1 VSKSSSINE
10 IHPLASVAS
19 ILQGNTF
26 QSIMCS
32 GNGVEDSRP
41 FCRHTSAASLQA
53 ALAQNRAWAQ
63 RMAAQD
69 ETYFKKLA
77 LDQTPEWLWIGC
89 SDSRVPANE
98 LLGMGPGE
106 VFVQRNVGNLATH
119 KDMNVMSCLEYA
131 VSALK
136 VKHVIVC
143 GHYRCGAVRAA
154 LSLPN
159 KSAGLVNLWIQDI
172 RDVRDKNVDLL
183 RALPTMKEREEKLV
197 ELNVMRQVFN
207 VCTSPTVQQAWD
219 AGQPLAI
226 HGLVYSLEDGLLK
239 ELTEPITSLDDLEH
253 YTHEKLGDLRHLS
266 LSVLTHMS
274 FEREALKRASM
285 DGGKAIDTGKP
296 VS

>member
-1 VSKSSSINE
+1 
-10 IHPLASVAS
+10 
-19 ILQGNTF
+19 
-26 QSIMCS
+26 M
-32 GNGVEDSRP
+32 
-41 FCRHTSAASLQA
+41 
-53 ALAQNRAWAQ
+53 
-63 RMAAQD
+63 
-69 ETYFKKLA
+69 
-77 LDQTPEWLWIGC
+77 WIGC

-143 GHYRCGAVRAA
+143 GHYGCGAVRAA

-159 KSAGLVNLWIQDI
+159 KTPGLVNLWIQDI
-172 RDVRDKNVDLL
+172 RDVRDKNVEVL
-183 RALPTMKEREEKLV
+183 RAQPTMKAREAKLV
-197 ELNVMRQVFN
+197 QLNVMRQVFN

-239 ELTEPITSLDDLEH
+239 ELTEPITCLDDLEL
-253 YTHEKLGDLRHLS
+253 YTHDKLGDLQHLS
-266 LSVLTHMS
+266 LSVMTHMS
-274 FEREALKRASM
+274 FEREALRRASIDIK
-285 DGGKAIDTGKP
+285 DGIRTPEAETNAP
-296 VS
+296 AVSVASAGGVA